1 MAMIRSKRLDDS
13 GVAALK
19 PTSKRVT
26 IPDPELRGHYIRIT
40 PNGTKSFWAVARDP
54 SGKQHWKLI
63 GSPPMKV
70 DDARAK
76 AGHII
81 RSIRAAVASEV
92 VDSVSFEGVANLW
105 FERHVVKSGLRSEHK
120 QKLFLRKHIIPAFA
134 GMAFADVRRKHIT
147 ELLDQLEDKNG
158 KRQADYGL
166 AIISG
171 ICSWYAKRDEEYNSP
186 IIKGMKRQGDNRRS
200 RILNDAELAAV
211 WREADGMFGNLV
223 KFALLTGQRKDKYLT
238 MRWDDVLDGVWHIR
252 SEDREKGHGGQL
264 SLPPMALAILEEQ
277 RRENP
282 ACPFVFAG
290 PVGKPLSQIG
300 RRKDKLDAVVKI
312 PHWTIHDLRR
322 TSRSLMAA
330 AGVPDLVAEL
340 VLGHAQKGVAGIY
353 NRHDYRD
360 EKADALKRLAQ
371 QITDI
376 VIPPPSNVRRLH
388 G

>member
-1 MAMIRSKRLDDS
+1 MIRSKRLDDD
-13 GVAALK
+13 GVAKLK
-19 PTSKRVT
+19 PASKRIT
-26 IPDPELRGHYIRIT
+26 IPDPELRGHYIRVT
-40 PNGTKSFWAVARDP
+40 PNGSKSFWVVARDP
-54 SGKQHWKLI
+54 SGKQHWKLV
-63 GSPPMKV
+63 GSPPMKI

-76 AGHII
+76 AGQVI
-81 RSIRAAVASEV
+81 RSIRAAVAGEV

-105 FERHVVKSGLRSEHK
+105 FERHVVKNGLRSEHK
-120 QKLFLRKHIIPAFA
+120 QKLFLHKHIIPAFA

-171 ICSWYAKRDEEYNSP
+171 ICSWYAKRDEDYNSP

-252 SEDREKGHGGQL
+252 GEEREKGHGGQL
-264 SLPPMALAILEEQ
+264 SLPPMAIAILEDQ

-282 ACPFVFAG
+282 ASPFVFAG

-300 RRKDKLDAVVKI
+300 RRKDKLAAVVKI

-353 NRHDYRD
+353 NRHSYRD

-371 QITDI
+371 QITNI